1 MSNIRLFIVDDSEE
15 TRGLVRRY
23 IEIGEEFQVVGEAG
37 SGKEALEKLRVT
49 DTDIVLMD
57 INMPNGNGLETTEEI
72 SKKYPHIVVVIMS
85 VQREAEYLKKAMLSG
100 AREYIIKPFNM
111 DSLTLTINSAYNT
124 EMERRRLLGATKEK
138 EDKKGTITTFYSS
151 KGGVG
156 KSLIA
161 SNYAVMTAKLK
172 KEKTILVDMD
182 LLFGDIGL
190 LLDAKSRQNIFTLIE
205 EGEKIDEELIKKHI
219 SSYKENL
226 DLLLSPS
233 SPELA
238 EVVKGSHVE
247 ELLMVL
253 RSLYDHVVIDT
264 TNDFSETTI
273 MALDLSNKIYYIST
287 PDLLSIKNT
296 KVGLEVMNSLSYKEG
311 KISVMINQDGMYG
324 GLDKAEIKKI
334 LSYEIGVFVPQDIKT
349 VGESISSGE
358 PIGYEK
364 KLVKSKIYKALE
376 NMVK

>member
-37 SGKEALEKLRVT
+37 SGKEALDKLRVT

-124 EMERRRLLGATKEK
+124 EMERRKLLGATKEK
-138 EDKKGTITTFYSS
+138 EDRKGKITTFYSS

-161 SNYAVMTAKLK
+161 SNFAVMTAKLK
-172 KEKTILVDMD
+172 KEKTILLDMD

-205 EGEKIDEELIKKHI
+205 EGEKIDEELLSKHI
-219 SSYKENL
+219 TPYKENL

-247 ELLMVL
+247 ELIMAL
-253 RSLYDHVVIDT
+253 RAIYDHVIIDT

-273 MALDLSNKIYYIST
+273 MSLDLSDKVYYIST

-296 KVGLEVMNSLSYKEG
+296 KVGLEVMNSLNYKDG
-311 KISVMINQDGMYG
+311 KISVMINQDGMFG

-334 LSYEIGVFVPQDIKT
+334 LSSEVGVFIPYDIKT

-358 PIGYEK
+358 PIAYEK
-364 KLVKSKIYKALE
+364 KLVKSKIYKAFE